1 MKNLGKNNVYNKN
14 NILEIL
20 VDIKSPDVIPQ
31 FVMSFQLAFEFFRF
45 AGRSLH

>member
-1 MKNLGKNNVYNKN
+1 MKNLGKNNNYNKN

-31 FVMSFQLAFEFFRF
+31 FVT
-45 AGRSLH
+45 

>member
-20 VDIKSPDVIPQ
+20 FDIKSPDVIPQ
-31 FVMSFQLAFEFFRF
+31 FVM
-45 AGRSLH
+45 

>member
-20 VDIKSPDVIPQ
+20 ADIKSPDVIPQ
-31 FVMSFQLAFEFFRF
+31 FVM
-45 AGRSLH
+45 

>member
-31 FVMSFQLAFEFFRF
+31 FVM
-45 AGRSLH
+45 

>member
-1 MKNLGKNNVYNKN
+1 MKNLGKNNAYNKN

-31 FVMSFQLAFEFFRF
+31 FVM
-45 AGRSLH
+45 